1 MLHGSGQKA
10 GASFFDFRQQVIKQL
25 LIFCALF
32 SFPFLVHAQEANS
45 PYLDELIEKALTR
58 EIHNDRYWHLLLHY
72 RKDIFGGHT
81 SEIDDSGFFLAEDGK
96 IQPEAELI
104 ATLRHFFSDELVG
117 RSKQPAQCAFV
128 ARFHWLKEQLR
139 FNESRLSSKPCKRFK
154 HWLKELNAE
163 SITLI
168 FPSAFMNN
176 PASMFGHTFLRVD
189 QKGQT
194 EQTRILAYTIN
205 YAAEVPPDAGIEFAV
220 YGIFGGYKGFFSTI
234 PYYLKVQEY
243 RDIENRDMW
252 EYQLNFSQDQVDRLL
267 MHTWE
272 MGNAYLD
279 YFFFKENCA
288 YHILSLL
295 EVAKPTLHLTDK
307 FHFGTIPADTV
318 RLLFHHKRL
327 VENITYRPARSTL
340 LKRKRVALQAGEER
354 WIAQLMEDPTS
365 AKSQDFLALSME
377 RQVFL
382 LDLTSNFLRFKSVAD
397 SDKSKEHK
405 QRNREVLAQRST
417 RKIPSP
423 LFHVK
428 PFTVSPEHG
437 HDTVRVGIGGG
448 WRNHEL
454 FEEIRFRAAYHDLL
468 DPDPGYTLDAQI
480 ELIDLRLRHYHRRN
494 QFRIEQ
500 FTLANVISLSPIDS
514 WFLSPSWK
522 IKVGM
527 DTVKFRSCDLC
538 SNGHVNA
545 GVGGAAETQLLK
557 REVWFLFGEFD
568 ANVNKA
574 YEENHRVGGGASG
587 GVVANV
593 TDNWKWLVSAGYLG
607 YLFGDRS
614 DDIKISVGQRW
625 TFAKNFA
632 FRTTY
637 THHDRDNEFLAV
649 FHGFF

>member
-10 GASFFDFRQQVIKQL
+10 GASSDFLQLVTKQF
-25 LIFCALF
+25 LIFFALF
-32 SFPFLVHAQEANS
+32 FFPFLVHAQELNP
-45 PYLDELIEKALTR
+45 PYLDELIKKALTR
-58 EIHNDRYWHLLLHY
+58 ELHKDRYWHLLLHY
-72 RKDIFGGHT
+72 RQNIFGGHT
-81 SEIDDSGFFLAEDGK
+81 SEIDDPGFFLAEDGK
-96 IQPEAELI
+96 SQPEAELI
-104 ATLRHFFSDELVG
+104 ATLRHFFSDKLVG

-139 FNESRLSSKPCKRFK
+139 FNESHLSSKPCKRFE
-154 HWLKELNAE
+154 HWLKALNPN
-163 SITLI
+163 SMTLI

-176 PASMFGHTFLRVD
+176 PASMFGHTFLRID
-189 QKGQT
+189 KKGQT
-194 EQTRILAYTIN
+194 EKTRILAYTIN
-205 YAAEVPPDAGIEFAV
+205 YAAQLPPDAGIEFAV

-243 RDIENRDMW
+243 RDIENRDIW
-252 EYQLNFSQDQVDRLL
+252 EYQLNFTPDQIHRLL

-295 EVAKPTLHLTDK
+295 EVANPSLHLTDK

-318 RLLFHHKRL
+318 RLLFQHTGL
-327 VENITYRPARSTL
+327 VDNISYRPARGTL
-340 LKRKRVALQAGEER
+340 LKRKREALKTGEQL
-354 WIAQLMEDPTS
+354 WISQLMEDPARAQT
-365 AKSQDFLALSME
+365 QGFLDLPLD
-377 RQVFL
+377 RQIFL
-382 LDLTSNFLRFKSVAD
+382 LDLTSDFLRFKSVTD
-397 SDKSKEHK
+397 SERSKEYK
-405 QRNREVLAQRST
+405 QRNRKALMLRST

-423 LFHVK
+423 SFHVE

-437 HDTVRVGIGGG
+437 HNTIRVGVGGG
-448 WRNHEL
+448 WRNHEI
-454 FEEIRFRAAYHDLL
+454 FEEIQFRGAYHDLL

-500 FTLANVISLSPIDS
+500 FTLANVNSLSPIDS
-514 WFLSPSWK
+514 WSLSPSWK

-527 DTVKFRSCDLC
+527 DTVRFRSCDLC

-545 GVGGAAETQLLK
+545 GMGGAAETRLLR

-568 ANVNKA
+568 ANVSRA
-574 YEENHRVGGGASG
+574 YEENHRVGGGFSG

-593 TDNWKWLVSAGYLG
+593 TNNWKWLASAGYLG

-614 DDIKISVGQRW
+614 DDIKISAGQRW

-649 FHGFF
+649 FHGYF